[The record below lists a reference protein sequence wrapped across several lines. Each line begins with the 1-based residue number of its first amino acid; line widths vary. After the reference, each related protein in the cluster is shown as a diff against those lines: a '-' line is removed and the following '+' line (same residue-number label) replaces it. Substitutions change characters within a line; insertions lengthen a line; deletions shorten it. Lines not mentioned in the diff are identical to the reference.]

1 MSRRLPTRLLVLALA
16 ATLLAGCSGSSP
28 GSGKQ
33 PAQPA
38 SPSATPNVAH
48 GPFFPECGGIS
59 DQTVGQLTGVSGL
72 VVTARNSVGCQWLVA
87 GAIIGPWISFS
98 WFRGSPISRERKNEE
113 RMRSTVTDI
122 NLDGHDG
129 FVAVASDPRLGNRL
143 CDVAIQYDADFFEW
157 SIQFTRRPDRNL
169 CDVAI
174 ELSRQSI
181 AAAK

>member
-1 MSRRLPTRLLVLALA
+1 MSRRLLRRLLVLAVA
-16 ATLLAGCSGSSP
+16 ATLLAGCWGGSP
-28 GSGKQ
+28 GSRSQ
-33 PAQPA
+33 PTQP
-38 SPSATPNVAH
+38 PSSSAAPSGSH
-48 GPFFPECGGIS
+48 GPFFPECGGVS
-59 DQTVGQLTGVSGL
+59 DQTVSQLTGVSGL

-98 WFRGSPISRERKNEE
+98 WFRGSPIGRERKNEE

-143 CDVAIQYDADFFEW
+143 CDVAIRYEADFFEW

-174 ELSRQSI
+174 ELSRRSI

>member
-1 MSRRLPTRLLVLALA
+1 
-16 ATLLAGCSGSSP
+16 
-28 GSGKQ
+28 
-33 PAQPA
+33 
-38 SPSATPNVAH
+38 
-48 GPFFPECGGIS
+48 
-59 DQTVGQLTGVSGL
+59 
-72 VVTARNSVGCQWLVA
+72 
-87 GAIIGPWISFS
+87 
-98 WFRGSPISRERKNEE
+98 
-113 RMRSTVTDI
+113 MRSTVTDI